1 LRWGIPV
8 FQPCADCRDSGR
20 QGQYS
25 CQPCKESGLLEEDP
39 SIRIDIPPGV
49 PDGAIFSCRC
59 AGWAFKIYHCACHC
73 VSLLIT
79 KQTQQTISRNPV
91 KAFSVPSAS
100 DPPA

>member
-1 LRWGIPV
+1 MRAKRRSSSTLRWGIPV

-49 PDGAIFSCRC
+49 PDGAIFFVPLR
-59 AGWAFKIYHCACHC
+59 GLGIQNL
-73 VSLLIT
+73 SL
-79 KQTQQTISRNPV
+79 R
-91 KAFSVPSAS
+91 VPLRIVA
-100 DPPA
+100 DH

>member
-49 PDGAIFSCRC
+49 PDGAIFFVPLR
-59 AGWAFKIYHCACHC
+59 GLGIQNL
-73 VSLLIT
+73 SL
-79 KQTQQTISRNPV
+79 R
-91 KAFSVPSAS
+91 VPLRIVA
-100 DPPA
+100 DH